1 MSGKFE
7 TAVLGAGLA
16 GLAAAYTLARAKK
29 PVIVV
34 EKGSEAGG
42 LSRTVVH
49 NGFRFDLGGH
59 RFFTK
64 NQEIAELVEKLL
76 RDELVVSKRSSKIL
90 MRGKYF
96 DYPLKPL
103 NALLGL
109 GMRESAKIVIDYSRE
124 RLHPRKRIVSLEDW
138 VVAHFGRQLFN
149 IFFKEYSEKVWGLDC
164 RRISAEWVAQ
174 RIRGLS
180 LSVALKDALL
190 KINHRKPATLIRE
203 FTYPEKGIG
212 RLAERLREEVA
223 PNPVL
228 LGCEVRR
235 ILHSQGRIKSIT
247 AQNCDSEITIEAS
260 NYISSIPITSLVRML
275 SPEPPEEVLGA
286 ASRLRFRD
294 TIIVA
299 VMVGK
304 PRVTSLSWIYIP
316 EKKVP
321 FGRIH
326 EPNNWSQAM
335 SPEGKTSLVA
345 EYFCFSG
352 EKLWNMSD
360 QELVQLTVEH
370 LEDLGFLKEKEVI
383 DSCVVRVPKAYPLL
397 EVGYHRHYEVILD
410 YLSDF
415 ENLQLVGRTGMFRYH
430 NMDHAMETGIK
441 AAKNILGE
449 KHDLLTVNCV
459 AEYIEEVR
467 SR

>member
-1 MSGKFE
+1 LSGKFE

-16 GLAAAYTLARAKK
+16 GLAAAYTLAKAKK
-29 PVIVV
+29 RVVVV
-34 EKGSEAGG
+34 EKDLQVGG

-64 NQEIAELVEKLL
+64 NPEIEELVKNLL
-76 RDELVVSKRSSKIL
+76 SDELVLAKRSSKIF

-96 DYPLKPL
+96 DYPLNPL

-124 RLHPRKRIVSLEDW
+124 RLRSGRRIVSLEDW
-138 VVAHFGRQLFN
+138 VVANFGRELFN
-149 IFFKEYSEKVWGLDC
+149 IFFKEYSEKVWGISCD
-164 RRISAEWVAQ
+164 RISAEWVAQ

-190 KINHRKPATLIRE
+190 RINHRKPATLIRE
-203 FTYPEKGIG
+203 FLYPEKGIG
-212 RLAERLREEVA
+212 RLAERLMEEVS

-228 LGCEVRR
+228 FGCRVKR
-235 ILHSQGRIKSIT
+235 ITHSNGRIQSIT
-247 AQNCDSEITIEAS
+247 AQNCDSEITVEANS
-260 NYISSIPITSLVRML
+260 YISSIPFTSLAKML
-275 SPEPPEEVLGA
+275 SPEPPEDVLRA

-294 TIIVA
+294 TVIVA
-299 VMVGK
+299 VMVNK

-316 EKKVP
+316 EKKIP

-326 EPNNWSQAM
+326 EPNNWSETM
-335 SPEGKTSLVA
+335 SPRGKTSLVT

-360 QELVQLTVEH
+360 TELAQLTAEH
-370 LEDLGFLKEKEVI
+370 LEELGFVKEKEVI
-383 DSCVVRVPKAYPLL
+383 DACVVRVPNAYPLL
-397 EVGYHRHYEVILD
+397 EVGYRRHYEVILD
-410 YLSDF
+410 YLSHF

-441 AAKNILGE
+441 AARNILGE
-449 KHDLLTVNCV
+449 KHDLLTVNCTT
-459 AEYIEEVR
+459 EYIEEVR
-467 SR
+467 

>member
-1 MSGKFE
+1 MSGKFSV
-7 TAVLGAGLA
+7 AVLGAGLA
-16 GLAAAYTLARAKK
+16 GLSAAYTLTKAKK
-29 PVIVV
+29 RVVVI
-34 EKGSEAGG
+34 EKASQVGG

-64 NQEIAELVEKLL
+64 NPEIEEIVKNLLSNELVL
-76 RDELVVSKRSSKIL
+76 SKRSSKIF

-96 DYPLKPL
+96 DYPLKPV

-109 GMRESAKIVIDYSRE
+109 GMRESAKIVMDYSRE
-124 RLHPRKRIVSLEDW
+124 RLRSKRRIVSLEDW
-138 VVAHFGRQLFN
+138 VVANFGRELFN
-149 IFFKEYSEKVWGLDC
+149 IFFKEYSEKVWGISCD
-164 RRISAEWVAQ
+164 RISAEWVAQ

-180 LSVALKDALL
+180 LSVAIKDALL
-190 KINHRKPATLIRE
+190 RINHRRPATLIRE
-203 FTYPEKGIG
+203 FLYPEKGIG
-212 RLAERLREEVA
+212 RLAERLMEEVA

-228 LGCEVRR
+228 LGCRVKRLTHANGR
-235 ILHSQGRIKSIT
+235 ILSVT
-247 AQNCDSEITIEAS
+247 AQNCDSEITVEADS
-260 NYISSIPITSLVRML
+260 YISSIPFTSLVKML
-275 SPEPPEEVLGA
+275 SPEPPEDVLRA

-299 VMVGK
+299 IMVNK

-316 EKKVP
+316 EKKIP

-326 EPNNWSQAM
+326 EPNNWSEAM
-335 SPEGKTSLVA
+335 SPRGKTSLVA

-360 QELVQLTVEH
+360 AELAQITAEH
-370 LEDLGFLKEKEVI
+370 LEELGFVKEKEVI
-383 DSCVVRVPKAYPLL
+383 DACVVRVPNAYPLL
-397 EVGYHRHYEVILD
+397 EVGYRRHYEVILD
-410 YLSDF
+410 YLSRF

-441 AAKNILGE
+441 AARNILGE
-449 KHDLLTVNCV
+449 RHDLLTVNCT

-467 SR
+467 

>member
-1 MSGKFE
+1 LNGKFG

-16 GLAAAYTLARAKK
+16 GLASAYTLAKAKK
-29 PVIVV
+29 RVVVV
-34 EKGSEAGG
+34 EKDSQVGG

-64 NQEIAELVEKLL
+64 NPEIEELVKNLL
-76 RDELVVSKRSSKIL
+76 SDELVVARRSSKIF

-96 DYPLKPL
+96 DYPLKPF

-109 GMRESAKIVIDYSRE
+109 GMRESAKIVIDYSLE
-124 RLHPRKRIVSLEDW
+124 RLRSRKSIISLEDW
-138 VVAHFGRQLFN
+138 VVANFGRELFN
-149 IFFKEYSEKVWGLDC
+149 IFFKEYSEKVWGISCD
-164 RRISAEWVAQ
+164 RISAEWVAQ

-180 LSVALKDALL
+180 LGVALKDALL
-190 KINHRKPATLIRE
+190 RINHRKPATLIRE
-203 FTYPEKGIG
+203 FLYSAKGIG

-228 LGCEVRR
+228 LGCRVKRVDHARGR
-235 ILHSQGRIKSIT
+235 ILNIT

-260 NYISSIPITSLVRML
+260 NYISSIPITSLVKML
-275 SPEPPEEVLGA
+275 SPEPPEEVLQA
-286 ASRLRFRD
+286 ASKLRFRD
-294 TIIVA
+294 TVIVA
-299 VMVGK
+299 IMVNK

-316 EKKVP
+316 EKKIP

-326 EPNNWSQAM
+326 EPNNWSEAM
-335 SPEGKTSLVA
+335 SPRGKTSLVT

-360 QELVQLTVEH
+360 EELAQVTVEH
-370 LEDLGFLKEKEVI
+370 LEELGFIKEKDVI
-383 DSCVVRVPKAYPLL
+383 DSRVVRVRNAYPLL
-397 EVGYHRHYEVILD
+397 EVGYRRHYEMILD
-410 YLSDF
+410 YLSGF

-441 AAKNILGE
+441 AARNILGE
-449 KHDLLTVNCV
+449 KHDLLTVNC
-459 AEYIEEVR
+459 ATEYIEEVHPR
-467 SR
+467 

>member
-16 GLAAAYTLARAKK
+16 GLAAAYTLAKAKK
-29 PVIVV
+29 RVVVV
-34 EKGSEAGG
+34 EKDLQVGG

-64 NQEIAELVEKLL
+64 NPEIEELVKNLL
-76 RDELVVSKRSSKIL
+76 SDELVLAKRSSKIF

-96 DYPLKPL
+96 DYPLNPL

-124 RLHPRKRIVSLEDW
+124 RLRSGRRIVSLEDW
-138 VVAHFGRQLFN
+138 VVANFGRELFN
-149 IFFKEYSEKVWGLDC
+149 IFFKEYSEKVWGISCD
-164 RRISAEWVAQ
+164 RISAEWVAQ

-190 KINHRKPATLIRE
+190 RINHRKPATLIRE
-203 FTYPEKGIG
+203 FLYPEKGIG
-212 RLAERLREEVA
+212 RLAERLMEEVS

-228 LGCEVRR
+228 FGCRVKR
-235 ILHSQGRIKSIT
+235 ITHSNGRIQSIT
-247 AQNCDSEITIEAS
+247 AQNCDSEITVEANS
-260 NYISSIPITSLVRML
+260 YISSIPFTSLAKML
-275 SPEPPEEVLGA
+275 SPEPPEDVLRA

-294 TIIVA
+294 TVIVA
-299 VMVGK
+299 VMVNK

-316 EKKVP
+316 EKKIP

-326 EPNNWSQAM
+326 EPNNWSETM
-335 SPEGKTSLVA
+335 SPRGKTSLVT

-360 QELVQLTVEH
+360 TELAQLTAEH
-370 LEDLGFLKEKEVI
+370 LEELGFVKEKEVI
-383 DSCVVRVPKAYPLL
+383 DACVVRVPNAYPLL
-397 EVGYHRHYEVILD
+397 EVGYRRHYEVILD
-410 YLSDF
+410 YLSHF

-441 AAKNILGE
+441 AARNILGE
-449 KHDLLTVNCV
+449 KHDLLTVNCTT
-459 AEYIEEVR
+459 EYIEEVR
-467 SR
+467 